1 MLSSPIQDSPRSF
14 RVETPQ
20 DINWNEKFLMK
31 IVQIIVFERVSSDH
45 GISFKWLCSISF
57 LPKANEISSDC
68 YHQSHY
74 SHDALCPF
82 VPSGIT
88 LKQPLISS
96 SVRAHTA
103 QTKPQSPSCQFH
115 GEGHVQVDLFQG
127 AFTSTEP
134 PTSTSP
140 VVQEIPPRH
149 Q

>member
-74 SHDALCPF
+74 SHDALSFCAQWHHSKATP
-82 VPSGIT
+82 
-88 LKQPLISS
+88 ISS